1 MSTLEQ
7 IHMRCKT
14 ILSRS
19 SLNIGQQGFPPPIN
33 VTQAFPPNE
42 RWVETDEGHFKGK
55 TTTRY
60 RRRPAEVPGKLLI
73 NPVQRILL
81 SRPTS
86 ARGQQGNNYP
96 GRGEQVPALGQT
108 LNGCGAFFS
117 LAPCVN
123 FYQQD

>member
-1 MSTLEQ
+1 MQNYSIKIFFEFWPGITS
-7 IHMRCKT
+7 
-14 ILSRS
+14 LSPK
-19 SLNIGQQGFPPPIN
+19 GG
-33 VTQAFPPNE
+33 
-42 RWVETDEGHFKGK
+42 WVETDTLREKQQEAMEG
-55 TTTRY
+55 
-60 RRRPAEVPGKLLI
+60 RPAEVPGKLLI

>member
-1 MSTLEQ
+1 MLP
-7 IHMRCKT
+7 KP
-14 ILSRS
+14 
-19 SLNIGQQGFPPPIN
+19 FPRKKDGLKQ
-33 VTQAFPPNE
+33 TK
-42 RWVETDEGHFKGK
+42 D
-55 TTTRY
+55 TTTQLTIEG
-60 RRRPAEVPGKLLI
+60 RPAEVPGKLLI

>member
-1 MSTLEQ
+1 MLPKPFPRKEDGLKQTKDTLRE
-7 IHMRCKT
+7 K
-14 ILSRS
+14 
-19 SLNIGQQGFPPPIN
+19 QQASI
-33 VTQAFPPNE
+33 E
-42 RWVETDEGHFKGK
+42 
-55 TTTRY
+55 
-60 RRRPAEVPGKLLI
+60 RRPAEVPGKLLI

>member
-1 MSTLEQ
+1 MLPKPYPRKIDGLKQTKDTLRE
-7 IHMRCKT
+7 K
-14 ILSRS
+14 
-19 SLNIGQQGFPPPIN
+19 QQLAI
-33 VTQAFPPNE
+33 
-42 RWVETDEGHFKGK
+42 EG
-55 TTTRY
+55 
-60 RRRPAEVPGKLLI
+60 RPAEVPGKLLI

-108 LNGCGAFFS
+108 LNGCRAFFS

>member
-1 MSTLEQ
+1 MQNYSIKIFFEYWPGISTTYIQLRKPFPLKEDGLKQ
-7 IHMRCKT
+7 TKDTLREK
-14 ILSRS
+14 
-19 SLNIGQQGFPPPIN
+19 QQLAI
-33 VTQAFPPNE
+33 
-42 RWVETDEGHFKGK
+42 EG
-55 TTTRY
+55 
-60 RRRPAEVPGKLLI
+60 RPAEVPGKLLI

-81 SRPTS
+81 SRSTS